1 MIKQKIHYPFH
12 YHEGITIA
20 RSITKSKVTINL
32 KELFASHELVEIDT
46 QILYMLCQ
54 YEYLNA
60 FLIYTL
66 IKHRREKQRY
76 DNREFNGL
84 PE

>member
-46 QILYMLCQ
+46 QILYMLC
-54 YEYLNA
+54 
-60 FLIYTL
+60 
-66 IKHRREKQRY
+66 
-76 DNREFNGL
+76 
-84 PE
+84 